1 MLSVLENVGYKI
13 DPDNTEDCS
22 QMSKKSDDVLTKFS
36 RENKDCQHALW
47 VKKDPRNLNRKDLGF
62 HGENKIY
69 ISRSLC
75 HCYLMLWSE
84 SKKLHSM
91 SEIYSFYI
99 AGESIKIKICENS
112 TPLAITRVNDSEYH
126 FPDVDLLPTSTSNS
140 GSWTLHDVLL
150 CVLFLS
156 CIDLS

>member
-1 MLSVLENVGYKI
+1 MVEQKGLEGKVLPVLEKVGCKI

-22 QMSKKSDDVLTKFS
+22 QMSKKSDDALTKFS
-36 RENKDCQHALW
+36 RQNKDCQHVLW
-47 VKKDPRNLNRKDLGF
+47 VKKDPRNLNRKDLRF

-75 HCYLMLWSE
+75 QYYLMLWPE
-84 SKKLHSM
+84 SKNLLSM
-91 SEIYSFYI
+91 GKIYSFYI
-99 AGESIKIKICENS
+99 VGESIKIKICENS

-140 GSWTLHDVLL
+140 GS
-150 CVLFLS
+150 
-156 CIDLS
+156 